1 METKRLFIAA
11 VLVWVIGSVAI
22 YYLYSRGHLQEVSNV
37 SVPSLRLA
45 PLRGLVS
52 ITPTATDVARSL
64 EADVVSRPGEANPA
78 VTPVELP
85 VSSSSVPTTAAPT
98 TAAPTTAAPTPGRTK
113 HGSEEQELRLGLAE
127 KVDLPQDG
135 SDIYISVLTT
145 PGYHDSRLSRQYIT
159 WMQTVHP
166 KQVRLAISNTTLQ
179 NCISLVLA
187 HIGRHTHLFFTLNW
201 GGQIKG
207 ELEGG
212 VSVRS
217 TILRSYTYMSNK
229 YLLVFV
235 IQGSCLGHSSGCRK
249 SVVCNKQVFFGC

>member
-1 METKRLFIAA
+1 MQHDPSSMRKFSYKRPAEILVQLLAANLVHNEFQSRASRLTIEKWINLIIYMETKRLFIAA

-52 ITPTATDVARSL
+52 ITPTATDVARTL
-64 EADVVSRPGEANPA
+64 EADVVSQPGETNPA

-98 TAAPTTAAPTPGRTK
+98 TAAPTTAAPTTAAPTPGRTK
-113 HGSEEQELRLGLAE
+113 HGSEEQERRLGLAE

-179 NCISLVLA
+179 NCIFLVLA
-187 HIGRHTHLFFTLNW
+187 HIGRHTHLFF
-201 GGQIKG
+201 
-207 ELEGG
+207 
-212 VSVRS
+212 
-217 TILRSYTYMSNK
+217 
-229 YLLVFV
+229 
-235 IQGSCLGHSSGCRK
+235 
-249 SVVCNKQVFFGC
+249 FFFL